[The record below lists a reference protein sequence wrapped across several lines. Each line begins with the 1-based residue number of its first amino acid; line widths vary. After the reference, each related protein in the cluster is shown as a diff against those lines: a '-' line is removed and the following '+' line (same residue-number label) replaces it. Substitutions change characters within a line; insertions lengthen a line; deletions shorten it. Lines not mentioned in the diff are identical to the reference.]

1 MVQFNDR
8 STGEDVELEANTPQ
22 EDDDAHHAILQHIAD
37 LSRIARTQKNAT
49 TATTL
54 DQLDTARESALSSMR
69 SHSQGNL
76 IAAQAN
82 MHSAAGYAKIAA
94 ESLGIPNGSSPAVEA
109 SMHIADKASDVSDD
123 YQRKTGGTHFT
134 VGRFN

>member
-8 STGEDVELEANTPQ
+8 SSGEQIDLGANEPQ
-22 EDDDAHHAILQHIAD
+22 EDSEQHAAILQHIAD
-37 LSRIARTQKNAT
+37 LSRIARSKKDTPAT
-49 TATTL
+49 VF
-54 DQLDTARESALSSMR
+54 DQLDTARESALSSVKA
-69 SHSQGNL
+69 HSEGNL

-82 MHSAAGYAKIAA
+82 MHNAAAYSKIAT
-94 ESLGIPNGSSPAVEA
+94 ESLGIPTGATPEVEK
-109 SMHIADKASDVSDD
+109 SMDIANKASDANDD